1 MKRDMMVLIAV
12 LLGVLFFIFF
22 SFGLGSKKYTKTVW
36 IEKQSGDGPYKMNS
50 GSRSAEEGGIN
61 IDDKDPAL
69 PFAKKK
75 KSLELHINKTT
86 SEYEVRLSS
95 EKGALDDIIFNESE
109 SIPSVSY

>member
-1 MKRDMMVLIAV
+1 MKAYV
-12 LLGVLFFIFF
+12 
-22 SFGLGSKKYTKTVW
+22 
-36 IEKQSGDGPYKMNS
+36 
-50 GSRSAEEGGIN
+50 GI
-61 IDDKDPAL
+61 DVA
-69 PFAKKK
+69 FAKKK